1 MAMKTFDIIYL
12 AALNLY
18 RRLARSLLT
27 VVGVIIG
34 TTSIVIMIAI
44 GLTNLAQFNEM
55 LEGTE
60 LTKIQVM
67 GDSRLSHSAGNLQAL
82 SLNDAAI
89 SALYEI
95 EHVDKV
101 IPLKSLQMYA
111 KADRYHANHLNVVAI
126 PTEDIKIMAELEKG
140 SYPSLE
146 SPTNQV
152 IMGMGIAG
160 QFIQTEDDYMNR
172 DYMGPDLDWLNTH
185 IDMYLG
191 SEERGDDSNTPS
203 SRRYIANVVGII
215 EGESEENPNYDI
227 YIGLDKAKKV
237 IQENH
242 RLARELNI
250 ELNSYDMAYV
260 YADKMDNVK
269 SIVSTIKNFGFDAY
283 SDTEWIDEMQRQQRA
298 QQGQLAAIGFISL
311 IVSAIGI
318 ANTMMTGVLERR
330 REIGVM
336 KVIGVAMD
344 KIRSVF
350 LVEAAMIGLIGGL
363 AGVILS
369 HIFAYILST
378 NTSETVFLGMYFREN
393 MKIIIPLW
401 LDMASIGIAIVVGIV
416 AGIFPA
422 NRATKMSPLDSIRG

>member
-203 SRRYIANVVGII
+203 SRRYRANVVGII

>member
-1 MAMKTFDIIYL
+1 
-12 AALNLY
+12 
-18 RRLARSLLT
+18 
-27 VVGVIIG
+27 
-34 TTSIVIMIAI
+34 
-44 GLTNLAQFNEM
+44 
-55 LEGTE
+55 
-60 LTKIQVM
+60 
-67 GDSRLSHSAGNLQAL
+67 
-82 SLNDAAI
+82 
-89 SALYEI
+89 
-95 EHVDKV
+95 
-101 IPLKSLQMYA
+101 
-111 KADRYHANHLNVVAI
+111 
-126 PTEDIKIMAELEKG
+126 
-140 SYPSLE
+140 
-146 SPTNQV
+146 
-152 IMGMGIAG
+152 
-160 QFIQTEDDYMNR
+160 
-172 DYMGPDLDWLNTH
+172 
-185 IDMYLG
+185 
-191 SEERGDDSNTPS
+191 
-203 SRRYIANVVGII
+203 
-215 EGESEENPNYDI
+215 
-227 YIGLDKAKKV
+227 
-237 IQENH
+237 
-242 RLARELNI
+242 
-250 ELNSYDMAYV
+250 MAYV